1 MSVSISASRY
11 QGVSP
16 PPRFPECKRAAHLG
30 PVTFDTEKGSRRQ
43 GTPDYISNANR
54 EKHLMRPLFSS
65 SSSLFV
71 TFKRKLSLYPV
82 KHFDKTFDT
91 KCFTEVLK
99 DQGENKLI
107 HSWKK

>member
-1 MSVSISASRY
+1 
-11 QGVSP
+11 
-16 PPRFPECKRAAHLG
+16 
-30 PVTFDTEKGSRRQ
+30 
-43 GTPDYISNANR
+43 
-54 EKHLMRPLFSS
+54 MRPLFSS

-91 KCFTEVLK
+91 KYFTEVLK